1 MDYGLNNQVCKQVA
15 NSWQIII
22 KSKIWLQSKML
33 F

>member
-1 MDYGLNNQVCKQVA
+1 MA